1 MTIHPTHRLLR
12 ALLLVPAS
20 AAPLAFPLSQ
30 MGYGSLHDLATRV
43 ILPGAIVL
51 IGAWWILDK
60 GLADHRRVA
69 RHLYESA
76 AAGVLATLALEVVRY
91 TGFRMGFMPGNLPRL
106 MGVLLFDRFALGPSG
121 PSDLAGFAYHF
132 WNGASFGMM
141 LTLVAGACSIP
152 LAVGY
157 GVAIGVGFMVSPVV
171 LALGVGYF
179 GRDFGWSFAATVLLA
194 HAAFGIA
201 LGSLLRWLAECLPA
215 TEPRRGRGHGLV
227 PGHSTKVS
235 RAT

>member
-1 MTIHPTHRLLR
+1 MTEHKSERLWR
-12 ALLLVPAS
+12 TLLLIPAAS
-20 AAPLAFPLSQ
+20 APLAFPLSQ
-30 MGYGSLHDLATRV
+30 AGYGSLHDLGLRL
-43 ILPGAIVL
+43 ILPGAAAL
-51 IGAWWILDK
+51 LGAWWILNR
-60 GLADHRRVA
+60 GWAPHRRTA
-69 RHLYESA
+69 RLLYEGA
-76 AAGVLATLALEVVRY
+76 VAGILATLALEAVRY
-91 TGFRMGFMPGNLPRL
+91 AGFRMGFMPGNLPRL
-106 MGVLLFDRFALGPSG
+106 MGVLLLDRFALGPSG
-121 PSDLAGFAYHF
+121 LSDLAGFAYHF